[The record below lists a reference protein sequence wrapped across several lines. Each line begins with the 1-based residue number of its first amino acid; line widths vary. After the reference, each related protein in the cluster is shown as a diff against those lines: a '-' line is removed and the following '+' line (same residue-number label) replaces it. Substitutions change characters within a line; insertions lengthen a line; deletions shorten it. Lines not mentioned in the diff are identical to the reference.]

1 MQLTPKEY
9 VAVFISRQIK
19 NGEYVSLGTNLPVP
33 SAGVLLAHLTHAPDL
48 SLSILSYF
56 ANLSSID
63 YFEDLT
69 QIANPSVA
77 KWADSVMSIETLSN
91 GIRQMDLCFVGG
103 VQIDKYGNCNL
114 IGVGPGPGQ
123 FKFRGP
129 GPVGTP
135 TIMST
140 VKKFFIFT
148 NALTP
153 KVFVEKCDFVSAVG
167 WGNGGDDARL
177 KLGLPGGGPQYVIT
191 PQAIL
196 DFEEG
201 TKRMRLKHVIPPATI
216 EEVKG
221 SVGFELVIPDSLEP
235 LPEPTAEEIEVLRNR
250 VDRKGLLREGL

>member
-1 MQLTPKEY
+1 MQVTPKEQ

-19 NGEYVSLGTNLPVP
+19 NGQYVSLGTNLPIP

-48 SLSILSYF
+48 SLNILSYF
-56 ANLSSID
+56 TNLSSID

-77 KWADSVMSIETLSN
+77 KWADSVMALETLINS
-91 GIRQMDLCFVGG
+91 ISRMDLCFVGG
-103 VQIDKYGNCNL
+103 VQIDNYGNSNL
-114 IGVGPGPGQ
+114 IGVGQDPRQ
-123 FKFRGP
+123 LKFRGP
-129 GPVGTP
+129 GPVGTS

-140 VKKFFIFT
+140 VKKYFIFT

-153 KVFVEKCDFVSAVG
+153 KVFVEKCDFISAVG
-167 WGNGGDDARL
+167 WGNGGDDARRQ
-177 KLGLPGGGPQYVIT
+177 LGLPGGGPEYVIT

-201 TKRMRLKHVIPPATI
+201 TKRMRLKYVIPPATI

-221 SVGFELVIPDSLEP
+221 CVGFELVIPDSLETF
-235 LPEPTAEEIEVLRNR
+235 PELTAEEIEVLRNR
-250 VDRKGLLREGL
+250 VDRKGLLREGH